1 MEVDEEED
9 NGGFKTPTPVV
20 DRKKATPRRRL
31 LSSGKGK
38 GKSGVNMPD
47 ESQRLISVM
56 FSKNILGVER
66 LSEDNQK
73 GNEPKPKI

>member
-1 MEVDEEED
+1 MEVGEEED
-9 NGGFKTPTPVV
+9 DTGNSVVFKTPVF

-31 LSSGKGK
+31 LSSGKGRRGENK
-38 GKSGVNMPD
+38 TD

-73 GNEPKPKI
+73 GDEPKPKI

>member
-20 DRKKATPRRRL
+20 DRKKATPRSRL

-38 GKSGVNMPD
+38 GKSGGPD

-66 LSEDNQK
+66 LSEDDQK
-73 GNEPKPKI
+73 RNESKPKI